1 MGAVAKVRARA
12 RAKAR
17 QVQVRAEGVAKPLNE
32 PACRVDTREGLV
44 GLAARLDPVH
54 VFNSTVARITTAGQV
69 HRLPARLEP
78 QCLPRP
84 ECRF

>member
-1 MGAVAKVRARA
+1 MGAVVKAKVRAR
-12 RAKAR
+12 AR
-17 QVQVRAEGVAKPLNE
+17 QVQVRAEGVAKLLNE
-32 PACRVDTREGLV
+32 PACRVDTREGRE
-44 GLAARLDPVH
+44 GRAARLDPVH

-69 HRLPARLEP
+69 RRLPARLEP